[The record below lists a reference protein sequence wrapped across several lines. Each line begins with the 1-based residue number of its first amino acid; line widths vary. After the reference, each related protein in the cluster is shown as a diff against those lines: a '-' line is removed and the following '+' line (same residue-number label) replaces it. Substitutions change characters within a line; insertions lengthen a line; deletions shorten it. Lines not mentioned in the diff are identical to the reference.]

1 MKEKN
6 LGQVIDINSNEPVKG
21 AVVRLFDETKQI
33 DVTITDNEGRY
44 SFIVDPGTYY
54 IKVNGDGFKFPV
66 KDDSNIVVNSVGD
79 KLLKFTTQ
87 DSQKISLKL
96 YVQGFSN
103 MAIRK
108 NEILSPFT

>member
-1 MKEKN
+1 
-6 LGQVIDINSNEPVKG
+6 VKG
-21 AVVRLFDETKQI
+21 AVVRLFDEIKQI

-54 IKVNGDGFKFPV
+54 IKVNGDGFKFPI

-79 KLLKFTTQ
+79 KLLKFTAQ
-87 DSQKISLKL
+87 DTQKISLKL
-96 YVQGFSN
+96 YVQKFANRSVK
-103 MAIRK
+103 K